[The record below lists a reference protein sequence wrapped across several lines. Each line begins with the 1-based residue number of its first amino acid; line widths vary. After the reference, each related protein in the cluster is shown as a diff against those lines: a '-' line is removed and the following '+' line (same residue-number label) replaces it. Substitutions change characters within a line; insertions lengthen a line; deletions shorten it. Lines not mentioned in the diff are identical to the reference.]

1 MNHNSL
7 KNITLRKKVEL
18 TVVILTY
25 NEEANIKRT
34 LNALSGMKKVL
45 VVDSFSNDETVNIT
59 RTFPNT
65 TVIQRAFDNH
75 TNQWNYGLDH
85 TTTNWVLSLDADY
98 IVSDEL
104 CNEIEAID
112 FEGIPPEDIFS
123 VPFKYCI
130 FGLPLKGT
138 VLPPRPVIFNKKKSR
153 YYQDGH
159 TQQLQHHGKSFML
172 KNHILHDD
180 RKKLSRWLI
189 AQDKYANLEL
199 DKYATQQ
206 HQSLSLVDKIRTQT
220 SLAPFLMFFYCY
232 LYKGTILNGRKG
244 LYYSLQRAYAELLLL
259 LKLLDSREREK
270 EKESTYFFKEKNIPQ
285 TNEKCR

>member
-1 MNHNSL
+1 ML
-7 KNITLRKKVEL
+7 TKKIEL

-34 LNALSGMKKVL
+34 LNAVSGMKNVL
-45 VVDSFSNDETVNIT
+45 VVDSFSNDKTVNVA
-59 RTFPNT
+59 RSFPNT
-65 TVIQRAFDNH
+65 KVIQRAFDNH

-85 TTTNWVLSLDADY
+85 TTTDWVLSLDADY
-98 IVSDEL
+98 IISDKL
-104 CNEIEAID
+104 SHEIETIN
-112 FEGIPPEDIFS
+112 FEGISPEDIFN

-130 FGLPLKGT
+130 FGFPLKGT

-159 TQQLQHHGKSFML
+159 TQQLQYDGKSFML

-180 RKKLSRWLI
+180 RKKLGRWLV

-199 DKYATQQ
+199 VKYANLQ
-206 HQSLSLVDKIRTQT
+206 HQPLSLADKIRTRT

-244 LYYSLQRAYAELLLL
+244 LYYSFQRAYAELLLL
-259 LKLLDSREREK
+259 LKLLDSRER
-270 EKESTYFFKEKNIPQ
+270 
-285 TNEKCR
+285 

>member
-59 RTFPNT
+59 RTFPN
-65 TVIQRAFDNH
+65 
-75 TNQWNYGLDH
+75 
-85 TTTNWVLSLDADY
+85 
-98 IVSDEL
+98 EL

-112 FEGIPPEDIFS
+112 FEGISPEDIFS

-244 LYYSLQRAYAELLLL
+244 LYYSFQRAYAELLLL

-270 EKESTYFFKEKNIPQ
+270 ENVV
-285 TNEKCR
+285 

>member
-7 KNITLRKKVEL
+7 KKITQKKNIEL
-18 TVVILTY
+18 TVIILTY

-34 LNALSGMKKVL
+34 LNAVSGMKKVL
-45 VVDSFSNDETVNIT
+45 VLDSFSDDETVNIA

-65 TVIQRAFDNH
+65 MVIQRAFDNH

-98 IVSDEL
+98 IISDEL
-104 CNEIEAID
+104 CNEIETIN
-112 FEGIPPEDIFS
+112 FEGISPKDIFN
-123 VPFKYCI
+123 VPFRYCI
-130 FGLPLKGT
+130 FGLPLKGN
-138 VLPPRPVIFNKKKSR
+138 VLPPRPVIFNKIKSR

-159 TQQLQHHGKSFML
+159 TQQLQYTGKTFML

-180 RKKLSRWLI
+180 RKNLGRWLS

-199 DKYATQQ
+199 NKYANQQ
-206 HQSLSLVDKIRTQT
+206 NQSLSLVDKIRTRT

-244 LYYSLQRAYAELLLL
+244 LYYSFQRAYAELLLL
-259 LKLLDSREREK
+259 LKLLDSRER
-270 EKESTYFFKEKNIPQ
+270 
-285 TNEKCR
+285 